1 MPPKQGLLFKMFGIP
16 KPVVFTL
23 VVAALV
29 GTFVLQNGVNAEV
42 QFLWLDKVV
51 PVWLIDSAGVHRFHE
66 RPCKHNLIIRNRD
79 RELGL
84 FLAERY
90 CISTPGI
97 LGLDEP
103 IGETINPS
111 APGAPQIRR

>member
-1 MPPKQGLLFKMFGIP
+1 MPPQKGLLFKMFGIP

-51 PVWLIDSAGVHRFHE
+51 PVWLIAVVSVIVG
-66 RPCKHNLIIRNRD
+66 IINGLV
-79 RELGL
+79 LG
-84 FLAERY
+84 FMVARK
-90 CISTPGI
+90 
-97 LGLDEP
+97 
-103 IGETINPS
+103 
-111 APGAPQIRR
+111 R